1 MRWRAAVRILAHMHP
16 APRPL
21 QLTIELDPYV
31 ERQAPS
37 GWLRAPAAAPRRF
50 ESYVHLI
57 GALHEL
63 WLTTAQPSSPQPES
77 EETDAR
83 DTH

>member
-1 MRWRAAVRILAHMHP
+1 MRRRTPALILVHMHP
-16 APRPL
+16 APQPL
-21 QLTIELDPYV
+21 RLTIELDPYV

-63 WLTTAQPSSPQPES
+63 WLAAAQPPNRQPES

>member
-1 MRWRAAVRILAHMHP
+1 MRRRAPVRILAHMHP
-16 APRPL
+16 VSQPL

-37 GWLRAPAAAPRRF
+37 GWLRAPAAPPRRF

-63 WLTTAQPSSPQPES
+63 WLAAAQPPNHQSES